1 MLGVACLE
9 LLDPPSSLITRNASL
24 AFAALDR
31 KYVAIS
37 ELLAVTEPLSFRH
50 WEVQQTLV
58 EVVLCLGAEKPM
70 LALVAVVLSGGIEIL
85 VFTRAVE
92 GQVHVVLF
100 WHVLV

>member
-1 MLGVACLE
+1 MAFFE
-9 LLDPPSSLITRNASL
+9 LFDPSSSFITRNASL

-37 ELLAVTEPLSFRH
+37 ELLTVAKPLSF
-50 WEVQQTLV
+50 WDWQVQQTFV
-58 EVVLCLGAEKPM
+58 EVVLRLGAEKPM
-70 LALVAVVLSGGIEIL
+70 LALVAVVLSRGIEVL